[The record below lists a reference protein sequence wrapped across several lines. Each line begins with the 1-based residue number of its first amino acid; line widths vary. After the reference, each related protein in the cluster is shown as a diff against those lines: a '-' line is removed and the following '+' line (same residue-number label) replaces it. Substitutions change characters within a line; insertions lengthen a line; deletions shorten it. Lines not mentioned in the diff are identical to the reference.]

1 MKLKDK
7 DEILTFE
14 RAITDTGHILIPRTS
29 VNINTV
35 KAMTEQER
43 QDMLILLEH
52 AKEIFRKGS
61 KHSIGGE
68 NV

>member
-1 MKLKDK
+1 MKDK
-7 DEILTFE
+7 DEIVRFE
-14 RAITDTGHILIPRTS
+14 RAIMDTGHILVPRTS
-29 VNINTV
+29 ININTV

-61 KHSIGGE
+61 KDYIGGNE
-68 NV
+68 

>member
-1 MKLKDK
+1 MKDK

-14 RAITDTGHILIPRTS
+14 RAITDTGHVLIPRTS
-29 VNINTV
+29 INLNTV

-52 AKEIFRKGS
+52 AKEIFRKES
-61 KHSIGGE
+61 KHYIGGNE
-68 NV
+68 

>member
-1 MKLKDK
+1 MKDK
-7 DEILTFE
+7 DEIVRFE
-14 RAITDTGHILIPRTS
+14 RAITDTGHILVPRTS
-29 VNINTV
+29 INVNTV

-61 KHSIGGE
+61 KYYIGE
-68 NV
+68 NK

>member
-1 MKLKDK
+1 MEK

-14 RAITDTGHILIPRTS
+14 RAITDTGYMLVPRTS
-29 VNINTV
+29 INLNTV

-52 AKEIFRKGS
+52 AKEIFIKGS
-61 KHSIGGE
+61 SFSL
-68 NV
+68 

>member
-1 MKLKDK
+1 MKEK
-7 DEILTFE
+7 DEIVRFE
-14 RAITDTGHILIPRTS
+14 RAITDTGHILVPRTS
-29 VNINTV
+29 INVTTV

-61 KHSIGGE
+61 KHYIGGNE
-68 NV
+68 